1 MQPAGRINR
10 LAIWPKVDELSID
23 LPAAGPATIS
33 TTLLPVGWRPSN
45 ANARQASGLPAGAI
59 MRNLGA
65 LLGMTCCLFAG
76 ALTLG
81 APPSHGQQLRI
92 DVPVVLKDAKIVLNL
107 DHQAFEGDE
116 PKGLRLLGD
125 MIASFKRNQTKAR
138 IVAIFHGESGYML
151 LDDAAYDRVRNWR
164 GGNPYK
170 PQLANLMR
178 EGVEIEECGYTMAVR
193 GWSNAELLP
202 DVKVNTGAA
211 FRIVQLVQEGFVQ
224 LEP

>member
-1 MQPAGRINR
+1 
-10 LAIWPKVDELSID
+10 
-23 LPAAGPATIS
+23 
-33 TTLLPVGWRPSN
+33 
-45 ANARQASGLPAGAI
+45 
-59 MRNLGA
+59 MRGLGA
-65 LLGMTCCLFAG
+65 LLGMAFCL
-76 ALTLG
+76 LG
-81 APPSHGQQLRI
+81 VLPSLGQQLRI
-92 DVPVVLKDAKIVLNL
+92 DVPVVLKEAKIVLNL

-138 IVAIFHGESGYML
+138 IVAIFHGDSGYML
-151 LDDAAYDRVRNWR
+151 LDDAAYDRFRNWR

-170 PQLANLMR
+170 QQIAALMR